1 MGFIE
6 LNRRLGELQNT
17 VFINLMIETL
27 DELETEIA
35 NLNREQ
41 LLEGVDGLGNLMPPY
56 SFLTTQRSPHKNG
69 RIKLYDEGDFHASIF
84 ASSNG
89 TFLELSA
96 KDWKYEMLEERY
108 GNILGI
114 APQSQRTLG
123 DMIAEKM
130 KVKVGNY
137 LKQT

>member
-17 VFINLMIETL
+17 AFLNLMIETL

-35 NLNREQ
+35 KFNKEQ

-56 SFLTTQRSPHKNG
+56 SYLTTKISPHKNG

-84 ASSNG
+84 ATASGS
-89 TFLELSA
+89 FLEISA

-108 GNILGI
+108 GYILGI
-114 APQSQRTLG
+114 APQSEKELG
-123 DMIAEKM
+123 NMIAEKM
-130 KVKVGNY
+130 KVKVGNF

>member
-17 VFINLMIETL
+17 VFLNLMIETL

-56 SFLTTQRSPHKNG
+56 SYLTTSGGK
-69 RIKLYDEGDFHASIF
+69 KLCIDYDSHRDLLYQFDNPE
-84 ASSNG
+84 
-89 TFLELSA
+89 
-96 KDWKYEMLEERY
+96 
-108 GNILGI
+108 
-114 APQSQRTLG
+114 
-123 DMIAEKM
+123 
-130 KVKVGNY
+130 
-137 LKQT
+137 